1 MEQMI
6 PLKVS
11 GERNTILS
19 LSRYNIKLMYRDHSA
34 EVSEWRERREREVR
48 EREREE
54 RESLLH
60 FNILLSLLMFFFY

>member
-34 EVSEWRERREREVR
+34 EVSEWREREVCERERGVR
-48 EREREE
+48 ERERE
-54 RESLLH
+54 
-60 FNILLSLLMFFFY
+60 